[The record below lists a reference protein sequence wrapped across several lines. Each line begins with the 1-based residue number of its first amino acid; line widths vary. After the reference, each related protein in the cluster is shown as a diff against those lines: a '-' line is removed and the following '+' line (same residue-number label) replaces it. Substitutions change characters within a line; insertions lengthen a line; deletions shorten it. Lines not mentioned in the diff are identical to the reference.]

1 MKHTTHMDDVLTI
14 LDRIYPTIPMHEVH
28 ATSPFRLLVAII
40 LSQRAKDTVT
50 VPLTKKLFERVTTPE
65 DLVALP
71 LLELESIIRPIG
83 FYHSKAKSLHDLAK
97 VLIAHHQG
105 TVPQTEAEL
114 LALPRV
120 GRKTANILLTQ
131 FFHTPQIAVDTHVH
145 RITNLLGWIHTKT
158 PEQTEKEL
166 TKLIPKKWHTMVNR
180 VFVMHG
186 QHICLPRQPHCTH
199 CPILLYCKR
208 VGLPPL
214 AT

>member
-1 MKHTTHMDDVLTI
+1 MDDVLTI
-14 LDRIYPTIPMHEVH
+14 LDRNYPTIPMHEVH
-28 ATSPFRLLVAII
+28 ATNPFRLLVAII
-40 LSQRAKDTVT
+40 LSQRARDSVT
-50 VPLTKKLFERVTTPE
+50 VPLTTTLFEKISTPR
-65 DLVALP
+65 DLANMP

-83 FYHSKAKSLHDLAK
+83 FYHSKAKSLHELAK
-97 VLIAHHQG
+97 ALIMHHQG

-120 GRKTANILLTQ
+120 GRKTANILLTH

-145 RITNLLGWIHTKT
+145 RITNLLGWVRTKT

-166 TKLIPKKWHTMVNR
+166 TKLIPKKWHAMVNR

-186 QHICLPRQPHCTH
+186 QHVCLPRRPRCST